1 MSRTKDQWI
10 EETGGFRFG
19 ESQEMFQK
27 RVQRIKF
34 LQEKAKAGTL
44 TVADVDE
51 LAALKGVKSDDE

>member
-10 EETGGFRFG
+10 EETGGFRLG

-27 RVQRIKF
+27 RVGRIQA

-51 LAALKGVKSDDE
+51 LATLKGVDSGDE